1 MKKDLVMSGKIE
13 LVAPTLEEATNGRV
27 QKSAFDNGVHVVVPY
42 NPDTEVGDWLVVII
56 DTDSTPSETWHVVRA
71 QVQSRLGNTVIPF
84 PAKAFEAQGVNL
96 HYVYEKD
103 GSLSPKTSY
112 EVTS

>member
-1 MKKDLVMSGKIE
+1 MSGKIE

-71 QVQSRLGNTVIPF
+71 QVQSRVCKNVNPIP
-84 PAKAFEAQGVNL
+84 PKSILAQGG
-96 HYVYEKD
+96 YIK
-103 GSLSPKTSY
+103 
-112 EVTS
+112 